1 MMVNNVYEVVGL
13 TKVYENKKVANEEIS
28 FSVAQGEVVGVL
40 GPNGAGKSTL
50 IKQMVGHV
58 SPTAGE
64 IRLFG
69 VDVVKRA
76 DLIPQYVG
84 YYAQRPA
91 ALDALTGYEAIYCTG
106 RLRGMSRAAAKR
118 ETDRL
123 IEQLDLGEVRKREIR
138 KMSGGQQRMV
148 GFATVLI
155 GELPVLILDEPTNE
169 LDPERRRQLWDLLA
183 EKNRREGTTIL
194 LVTHNVLEAEQVVD
208 KVAVI
213 DHGKLLA
220 YDTVRKL
227 KQQVDSRLRLELTV
241 QSHAGDRLADM
252 LASYGTIDRPAEQKL
267 RLFMEKDRAGEALQ
281 TVLSQAGEACEEYRL
296 VPPSLEDVYFT
307 LGGKEGSI

>member
-1 MMVNNVYEVVGL
+1 MNTVYEVNGL
-13 TKVYENKKVANEEIS
+13 TKIYDNQKKANDNIS
-28 FSVAQGEVVGVL
+28 LAIRQGEVVGVL

-58 SPTAGE
+58 KPTEGE

-69 VDVVKRA
+69 ADVIKRS

-84 YYAQRPA
+84 YYDQRPA

-106 RLRGMSRAAAKR
+106 RLRGMSRAAAKGAA
-118 ETDRL
+118 DRL
-123 IEQLDLGEVRKREIR
+123 IELLNLGEVRKREIR

-169 LDPERRRQLWDLLA
+169 LDPERRRQLWDTLA
-183 EKNRREGTTIL
+183 EKNRQEGTTIL

-213 DHGKLLA
+213 DHGQLLA
-220 YDTVRKL
+220 YDSVGKL

-241 QSHAGDRLADM
+241 RPEEGERLEA
-252 LASYGTIDRPAEQKL
+252 LLSGYGTLQRPAANKI
-267 RLFMEKDRAGEALQ
+267 RLFMEEGRAGDALQ
-281 TVLSQAGEACEEYRL
+281 AVVSEAGDGCEEYRV
-296 VPPSLEDVYFT
+296 VPPSLEDVYFK